1 MNDSQQAQPRTD
13 LRPLPRSSTPL
24 AALVG
29 VGLLLAVCLPALG
42 AEQVV
47 ILDPSASEV
56 TFTLDSALHEVHGS
70 FALER
75 GRITFDLETGRAS
88 GSVVLDATSAATG
101 NGMRD
106 AKMHETVLESDRYP
120 NIELIARAVD
130 GRVPG
135 RLRLDGTLRLHGDDH
150 PVRLELALKPE
161 AGDRVTAETRFAVP
175 FIDWGLADPSLP
187 LLKVAEQVQV
197 RVIARGRVTGA
208 AR

>member
-1 MNDSQQAQPRTD
+1 MPVP
-13 LRPLPRSSTPL
+13 RPLRWLPFGLVAL
-24 AALVG
+24 AV
-29 VGLLLAVCLPALG
+29 VGLLAVPTSARA

-47 ILDPSASEV
+47 TLDPAASEV

-70 FALER
+70 FDLER
-75 GRITFDLETGRAS
+75 GQITFDLATGRAS
-88 GSVVLDATSAATG
+88 GSVVLDATSAQTG

-106 AKMHETVLESDRYP
+106 DKMHDKVLESDRYP
-120 NIELIARAVD
+120 EIELVARAVN

-135 RLRLDGTLRLHGDDH
+135 KVRLDGTLRLHGDDH

-161 AGDRVTAETRFAVP
+161 SGDRVTAEASFAVP

-208 AR
+208 VR